1 MKDEWTTMASLPI
14 LIAPDPQLKRSA
26 AAIDRVDREI
36 RRLMDGMLESMY
48 AANGIGLA
56 APQVGVLKRVMVVD
70 VAPPDAPAQAMRLAN
85 PEVLWRSDDAVSGEE
100 GCLSLPDQYADV
112 SRPSRIRLRYLDHE
126 NEIRELEADGL
137 LAKCIQHEIDHLDGV
152 LFVDHVSAVKRNIIL
167 RKLSKAKKHGALA
180 PA

>member
-1 MKDEWTTMASLPI
+1 MASLPI
-14 LIAPDPQLKRSA
+14 LVAPDPRLKRPA
-26 AAIDRVDREI
+26 APVERVDGQI
-36 RRLMDGMLESMY
+36 RRLMDDMLESMY

-56 APQVGVLKRVMVVD
+56 APQVGVLKRVIVVD
-70 VAPPDAPAQAMRLAN
+70 ISAPDAPNEAMRIAN
-85 PEVLWRSDDAVSGEE
+85 PEILWHSDDAILGEE

-112 SRPSRIRLRYLDHE
+112 KRPSRIRLRYFDQE

-152 LFVDHVSAVKRNIIL
+152 LFVDHISAVKRNIIL
-167 RKLSKAKKHGALA
+167 RKLGKAKKHGAYA